1 MYNQD
6 IISATTSERI
16 ADFASLYVCNGS
28 YGNKIAPC
36 LNKLNLMFRKGKS
49 EVDIK
54 KAYISALKQSPNVDS
69 LNYCVVLFAHKLE
82 DVLKEKR

>member
-16 ADFASLYVCNGS
+16 AEFASLLACNGS
-28 YGNKIAPC
+28 YGNKIASC
-36 LNKLNLMFRKGKS
+36 LNKFNLTYRKGKA
-49 EVDIK
+49 EADIK
-54 KAYISALKQSPNVDS
+54 KAYILSLKQSPD
-69 LNYCVVLFAHKLE
+69 LNSCVALFAHKLE